1 MRRVGG
7 DLFNR
12 AGRKQQSV
20 IPGEAKNLL
29 SAWESR
35 FLASLRMTR
44 IKGLVLSARATI
56 AAITL
61 CIVTLGF
68 ALAEPENSNV
78 SSHQT
83 IRLTQAEIIL
93 SASEAPPRDSAPWQA
108 QSLPGN

>member
-12 AGRKQQSV
+12 ACRKQQSV
-20 IPGEAKNLL
+20 IPSGAKNLL

-35 FLASLRMTR
+35 FFASLRMTR
-44 IKGLVLSARATI
+44 VKGPVLSAGAAI

-68 ALAEPENSNV
+68 ALAEPDNSNV
-78 SSHQT
+78 SSHQN

-93 SASEAPPRDSAPWQA
+93 SASEAPPPDSAPW
-108 QSLPGN
+108 